1 MGHPYDRTNN
11 PLGPIQWGKDFNYY
25 KKLTVS
31 AGAFATNADVII
43 TFPTYTVNF
52 NLETTGVVQY
62 SFNGTDIHGE
72 MDSTKVSKD
81 LSFQNRPVCK
91 IWFKLISGAGTVRIE
106 AWGLR

>member
-1 MGHPYDRTNN
+1 MGFTNDRSNN
-11 PLGPIQWGKDFNYY
+11 PLAPITWGRDFNYY

-31 AGAFATNADVII
+31 SGTFTSNSDVII

-52 NLETTGVVQY
+52 SLESTGVVQY

-72 MDSTKVSKD
+72 MDSTKSSKD
-81 LSFQNRPVCK
+81 LSFQNRQVTK

-106 AWGLR
+106 AWGIR

>member
-1 MGHPYDRTNN
+1 MSFPYDRSNN
-11 PLGPIQWGKDFNYY
+11 PKAAITWGKDFNFYR
-25 KKLTVS
+25 KLTVANS
-31 AGAFATNADVII
+31 NFNTDADVWI

-52 NLETTGVVQY
+52 SLESTGVVQY

-72 MDSTKVSKD
+72 MDSTKSSKD

-91 IWFKLISGAGTVRIE
+91 IWFKLISGTGTVRIE